1 MSQADSTSAESIL
14 KDYYTDET
22 VRDLGYEENAFYAM
36 VSKLTSFVGKKYIQ
50 PVQYG
55 RPQGRSADS
64 AKALANKTA
73 NQYIDFE
80 VTMASDYASHSISR
94 KVIKESATNR
104 GAFFKDQTREI
115 DGMLKTLTRSAAIS
129 LYRNG
134 SGAIGRVSA
143 TVAPAALLIT
153 LMEPEDIVN
162 FEIGQVLVSAD
173 NETSGSL
180 HTGAVSTMTVT
191 AVDEDAG
198 TITVNALNTGLGT
211 SDWLFVEGDR
221 SAKISGLLA
230 WIPTSAPSGS
240 DSFFAVNRSVH
251 ATRLAGHRLSAT
263 GVPIREAIRRMSAR
277 IGRSGGAPDS
287 AFGSHQKYRDLEL
300 ELDSKVIYT
309 TQNVTANIG
318 FTGIKIVGIRKP
330 ISVYAD
336 HNCPDANMPVL
347 TMDTWKLVSLGP
359 VPDMFDND
367 GNTLLREVAGWGFEV
382 RADYFAN
389 LVCSAPRDSGMLT
402 LE

>member
-1 MSQADSTSAESIL
+1 MQADSTSAESIL

-22 VRDLGYEENAFYAM
+22 VRDLGYEENAFYSM
-36 VSKLTSFVGKKYIQ
+36 VSKLTSFTGKKYIQ

-94 KVIKESATNR
+94 KVIKESSNNR
-104 GAFFKDQTREI
+104 GAFFKEQTREI
-115 DGMLKTLTRSAAIS
+115 DSMLKSLVRSCAIA

-134 SGAIGRVSA
+134 SGAIGQVHA
-143 TVAPAALLIT
+143 TTAISGTTIT
-153 LMEPEDIVN
+153 LNEPEDVVN

-173 NETSGSL
+173 AETTGSL
-180 HTGAVSTMTVT
+180 HAGAVSTMTVT

-198 TITVNALNTGLGT
+198 TITVNAVNTGLGA
-211 SDWLFVEGDR
+211 SDYLFVEGDR
-221 SAKISGLLA
+221 NAKLKGLLA
-230 WIPTSAPSGS
+230 HFPTTAPTTG
-240 DSFFAVNRSVH
+240 DSFFNVDRSVH
-251 ATRLAGHRLSAT
+251 VTRLAGHRLSAT
-263 GVPIREAIRRMSAR
+263 NVPIREAIRRMSAR

-300 ELDSKVIYT
+300 ELDNKVVFH

-318 FTGIKIVGIRKP
+318 FTGIKLVGIRKP
-330 ISVYAD
+330 ITVYAD
-336 HNCPDANMPVL
+336 HNCPDAAMPVV
-347 TMDTWKLVSLGP
+347 TMDTLKLVSLGQI
-359 VPDMFDND
+359 PDMFDND

-389 LVCSAPRDSGMLT
+389 LACSAPRDNGMLT